1 MKLVIQTQYRENYG
15 AHDWDGKHACP
26 QYWKNKG
33 GDTFFIDVS
42 IEQAQDPAFYE
53 AVDACIEHDSDYIH
67 EYVINHELV
76 DDADFNPDEFVEQ
89 WEVPVWAS
97 FSDGH
102 LVCRTEVRSY
112 GDDRVTGE
120 RTWLQD
126 ANGKREVTLREF
138 GKMA

>member
-1 MKLVIQTQYRENYG
+1 MKLVISTQFRENYG
-15 AHDWDGKHACP
+15 AHDWDGKGACP

-33 GDTFFIDVS
+33 GDTYVIDVS
-42 IEQAQDPAFYE
+42 IEQAQDPAFYN
-53 AVDACIEHDSDYIH
+53 AVCACIEHSSDYIDEH
-67 EYVINHELV
+67 LVSSELV
-76 DDADFNPDEFVEQ
+76 DDIDFDVTEFVEQ

-112 GDDRVTGE
+112 GDDRVIGE

-126 ANGKREVTLREF
+126 ANGKREVTLRHFEEV
-138 GKMA
+138 A